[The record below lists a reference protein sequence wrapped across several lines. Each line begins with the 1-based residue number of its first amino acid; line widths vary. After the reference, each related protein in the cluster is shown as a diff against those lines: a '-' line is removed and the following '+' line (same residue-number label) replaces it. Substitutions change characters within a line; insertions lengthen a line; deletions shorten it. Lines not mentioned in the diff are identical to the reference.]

1 MKEFEKIYC
10 AYFNDVYYYM
20 KSLSKDDDL
29 AQDITSETFFKAMK
43 SLNSF
48 RGECHIRVW
57 LCQIAKNC
65 YFSYL
70 KAQHKF
76 LPQKEADD
84 LLKLYENSNEE
95 GMDYKEIP
103 YSHLQNTGLE
113 EKLIQKE
120 QAAKIHM
127 LVHKLSEPYKE
138 IFMLRVF
145 GELSFKEIG
154 ELFKKTQNWACV
166 TYHRARAKI
175 KEQMEE
181 NHE

>member
-1 MKEFEKIYC
+1 MTEFEKIYRT
-10 AYFNDVYYYM
+10 YFSDVYYFI

-43 SLNSF
+43 SLHRF

-65 YFSYL
+65 YFSHL
-70 KAQHKF
+70 KARNKL

-84 LLKLYENSNEE
+84 LLSLYENYREA
-95 GMDYKEIP
+95 EINQKSLS
-103 YSHLQNTGLE
+103 YTRIQNTALE

-120 QAAKIHM
+120 RAAEIHM
-127 LVHKLSEPYKE
+127 LVHKLPEPYKE
-138 IFMLRVF
+138 VFMLRVF
-145 GELSFKEIG
+145 GELSFKEIA
-154 ELFKKTQNWACV
+154 ELFKKSHNWACV

-175 KEQMEE
+175 QEQMEE